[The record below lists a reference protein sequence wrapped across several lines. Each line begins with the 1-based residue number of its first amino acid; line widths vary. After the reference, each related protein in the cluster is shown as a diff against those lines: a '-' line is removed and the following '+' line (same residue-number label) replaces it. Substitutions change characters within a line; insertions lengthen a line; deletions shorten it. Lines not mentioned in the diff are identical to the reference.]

1 MPQET
6 SKSNRRRIREGYYHW
21 HPCTRHERIARAET
35 KFFAAGPREATRA
48 GDGNAGTRFG
58 DEPRIET
65 HSSRQSVKRL
75 SFRARKFTR
84 SDHALDRTRHPLA
97 TQSAA
102 LLSARSHRLRSERGA
117 LPKGRSR
124 TFEWVRNQR
133 VMAAT

>member
-1 MPQET
+1 MPGLRVWGQ
-6 SKSNRRRIREGYYHW
+6 SRGQAHSYHEHSR

-84 SDHALDRTRHPLA
+84 SDHALDRTRH
-97 TQSAA
+97 
-102 LLSARSHRLRSERGA
+102 RSEEHTSELQSLA
-117 LPKGRSR
+117 YL
-124 TFEWVRNQR
+124 
-133 VMAAT
+133 